1 MEFEKKYQ
9 NTFHLTLSEKRFV
22 EESLK
27 ILSIRNPD
35 IETELENFITTIT
48 KEPKDKISR
57 GQQIINFLFK
67 NRFPVISK
75 KLQLLNKLKIKL
87 KSYGINLSYDKMLE
101 QNPKIV
107 LPDGREIKSLNLEL
121 NNYKIDN
128 SIKEL
133 LISVYKIFYCGI

>member
-27 ILSIRNPD
+27 ILSIRNPE
-35 IETELENFITTIT
+35 IETELENFITTII

-75 KLQLLNKLKIKL
+75 KLQLLNKLKVKL

-133 LISVYKIFYCGI
+133 LISVYKIFYCGM